1 MFLIVIFRFQY
12 QLWCSTKTNESCF
25 VQNTCVDVHPKVLVI
40 WGKFIAS
47 WFAFIS
53 NQKKIKMIYSVSTN
67 FINPF
72 SDNMEL
78 NSMSSRLIPTERV
91 AADMLEAVQIQWLA
105 YRSVS
110 FNFFSVH
117 WNDWI
122 WDHLQQFRKSL
133 SKWSLTRLFN
143 SVLKA
148 IYLVNSDYSTIKE
161 CRSQGRFLLPPGTC
175 SMPTALM
182 IWLKQVNLC

>member
-12 QLWCSTKTNESCF
+12 QLWCSTKTNASCF
-25 VQNTCVDVHPKVLVI
+25 VQNTCMDVHPKVLVI

-53 NQKKIKMIYSVSTN
+53 NQKNIKMIYNVSTN

-91 AADMLEAVQIQWLA
+91 AADMLEAVQMQNWSSEVFQWLA
-105 YRSVS
+105 YRPVS

-117 WNDWI
+117 WNDWN
-122 WDHLQQFRKSL
+122 WGHLQQFWKSL

-148 IYLVNSDYSTIKE
+148 IYLVK
-161 CRSQGRFLLPPGTC
+161 
-175 SMPTALM
+175 
-182 IWLKQVNLC
+182 